1 MVSQFA
7 PRKRKRFLHK
17 PWDVT
22 DRHGPVMRLVFAIL
36 LLLLAA
42 FRLLAGGGVVRHLLQ
57 GAIGFFDAQL
67 PQLFG

>member
-1 MVSQFA
+1 
-7 PRKRKRFLHK
+7 
-17 PWDVT
+17 
-22 DRHGPVMRLVFAIL
+22 MRLVFAIL

-57 GAIGFFDAQL
+57 GAIGFFNAQL

>member
-1 MVSQFA
+1 
-7 PRKRKRFLHK
+7 
-17 PWDVT
+17 
-22 DRHGPVMRLVFAIL
+22 MRLVFAIL